1 MSDIM
6 GCLTFL
12 LSTPLHQYLLG
23 SFVTAKCHLLLD
35 GTTITAPGL
44 VFVGV
49 EPCSST
55 FHATLTD
62 STSIAGS
69 LMGVNG
75 SWLASNIGSM
85 IGNVHSLGL
94 IRHSCG
100 SGWGWSFLVEYS
112 SKHCL
117 ALYGAGGRELTNPL
131 DDRAVTHGMDS
142 VLQSMKLLWGSFF

>member
-1 MSDIM
+1 MKLSSHDLLSISSCESSPVYRSTSSEFCQRPSIMSNIM

-12 LSTPLHQYLLG
+12 LSTPLYQYLLRG
-23 SFVTAKCHLLLD
+23 FATVKYHLLLD

-55 FHATLTD
+55 LHATLTD

-69 LMGVNG
+69 LVGFNG
-75 SWLASNIGSM
+75 SGLASNIGSV
-85 IGNVHSLGL
+85 IGNFHGLGL

-100 SGWGWSFLVEYS
+100 CGIGVCYRVQPSALLRYLWS
-112 SKHCL
+112 
-117 ALYGAGGRELTNPL
+117 
-131 DDRAVTHGMDS
+131 
-142 VLQSMKLLWGSFF
+142 